1 MALLLK
7 CGCIALYTTQVP
19 AQLSLRPC
27 INLPLEFQSRDHFQK
42 KREAQFMFL
51 SDWPFL
57 FTGCDLIIR
66 YLGICQWIYLPLVC
80 QSRDQFHDIIQ
91 WKLLSC
97 FNELNLLLCW
107 FWFDHML
114 QLFVWIKSRKIF
126 TRVNISTVSLFVL
139 LKKLQWMD
147 YEKAFLWNLKYYTG
161 DASTLWSH
169 SRRRQLY

>member
-1 MALLLK
+1 MQLHCFVNHSGTGPFVFEALHQFTLGDSIKRPFPKKYKGKPFSCFNQIELLLLLV
-7 CGCIALYTTQVP
+7 A
-19 AQLSLRPC
+19 
-27 INLPLEFQSRDHFQK
+27 
-42 KREAQFMFL
+42 
-51 SDWPFL
+51 
-57 FTGCDLIIR
+57 IR
-66 YLGICQWIYLPLVC
+66 SYVIDVCQWIFLPLVC

-91 WKLLSC
+91 RKLLSC

-114 QLFVWIKSRKIF
+114 QLFLWFKSRKIF

-147 YEKAFLWNLKYYTG
+147 YEKAFLWNFKYYTG
-161 DASTLWSH
+161 DAFTLWSH